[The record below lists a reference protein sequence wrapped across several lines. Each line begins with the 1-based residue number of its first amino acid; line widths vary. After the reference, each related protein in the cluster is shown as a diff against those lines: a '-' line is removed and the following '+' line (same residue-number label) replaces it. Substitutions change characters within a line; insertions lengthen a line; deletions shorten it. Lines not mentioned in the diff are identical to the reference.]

1 MLFEKLDICY
11 KKEFEN
17 TGYVNLNLS
26 VNYLNEK
33 TLINSECKSIF
44 TSFYDVCKSCFIENE
59 IILEYVLAVREVMEM
74 QICERL
80 KEARKNTGMTQEEVA
95 ERVLVSRVTI
105 SSWENG
111 KTLPDI
117 ASLISLSD
125 LYNISLDELVKG
137 DSKMTEK
144 IKKDAK
150 DLSVHY

>member
-1 MLFEKLDICY
+1 
-11 KKEFEN
+11 
-17 TGYVNLNLS
+17 
-26 VNYLNEK
+26 
-33 TLINSECKSIF
+33 
-44 TSFYDVCKSCFIENE
+44 
-59 IILEYVLAVREVMEM
+59 MEM

-95 ERVLVSRVTI
+95 ERVLVSRATI

-150 DLSVHY
+150 NLQVKTKVIITVAVIAVIFGVLYTICRVIGEAPEDFAGAAAPWVFLGIGTAGAITYLGTIEKSK

>member
-1 MLFEKLDICY
+1 
-11 KKEFEN
+11 
-17 TGYVNLNLS
+17 
-26 VNYLNEK
+26 
-33 TLINSECKSIF
+33 
-44 TSFYDVCKSCFIENE
+44 
-59 IILEYVLAVREVMEM
+59 M

-80 KEARKNTGMTQEEVA
+80 KEARKNIGMTQEKVA

-144 IKKDAK
+144 VKKDAK
-150 DLSVHY
+150 NLQEKTRVIIAVAVIAAIFGVMYVVCLTIGGGAKDFATAAAPWVLIGIGVAGAITYLNTMDKSGSESR

>member
-1 MLFEKLDICY
+1 
-11 KKEFEN
+11 
-17 TGYVNLNLS
+17 
-26 VNYLNEK
+26 
-33 TLINSECKSIF
+33 
-44 TSFYDVCKSCFIENE
+44 
-59 IILEYVLAVREVMEM
+59 M

-80 KEARKNTGMTQEEVA
+80 KEARKTAGMTQEEVA
-95 ERVLVSRVTI
+95 EKVLVSRVTI

-144 IKKDAK
+144 IKKDSK
-150 DLSVHY
+150 DLQVKTRVILTVAVIAVIFGVLYAICQGIGGDFRDFAEAAAPWVCIGIGLAGAITYLSTIEKNK